1 MFLRTFGRATLILA
15 LFSTA
20 AFAQNTGT
28 VIGTVRASDGGDAI
42 AGVAVRVVGASQ
54 AAMTRGD
61 GTFRLQLPAGQHN
74 IQASLIGFAAST
86 ATVNVVA
93 GQTVTQNFTLTQ
105 SALPLNEVVAVGT
118 RVPNRT
124 VTESPVPVDVIPEAV
139 IQNVGVIETSQI
151 LQRLAPSVNFPR
163 TAITDGT
170 DHLRP
175 VTLRGLAP

>member
-28 VIGTVRASDGGDAI
+28 VIGTVRASDGGDVI

-93 GQTVTQNFTLTQ
+93 GQTVGRVTTGWGLSAGLRLVLVRNARARDLAVETFLVFTRLVCLEL
-105 SALPLNEVVAVGT
+105 SF
-118 RVPNRT
+118 
-124 VTESPVPVDVIPEAV
+124 IW
-139 IQNVGVIETSQI
+139 I
-151 LQRLAPSVNFPR
+151 L
-163 TAITDGT
+163 
-170 DHLRP
+170 
-175 VTLRGLAP
+175 